1 MTQLMS
7 TEPAAQLTPGL
18 GMGLSRSEGWLPLME
33 QPLLIL
39 VGVTGVGK
47 STVTQA
53 LAQAGLAFSLLAN
66 RRALTDL
73 FIIPTIVRMDAQGG
87 RGNPSCRVERFYYTR
102 RYKELF
108 PAGMVHV
115 LSQLQIHPLQVR
127 SPIIFDGL
135 RGAQEV
141 KYAVKLLPQA
151 RFIVLEAPDYIRL
164 QRLLIRNDAF
174 DRVAQSHSSSPGSQ
188 GQHSQGLT
196 ELDVPEARPLFSS
209 DEIAEMLADVEQGL
223 YSLSDLRDRLKIVA
237 EERRHYDPD
246 ATRSTLEALAP
257 DRTLAI
263 DTTRD
268 GPEQTAQTIV
278 QFLESTI

>member
-1 MTQLMS
+1 M
-7 TEPAAQLTPGL
+7 AQLTPGL
-18 GMGLSRSEGWLPLME
+18 GMGLPRAEGWLPLME

-73 FIIPTIVRMDAQGG
+73 FIIPTIVRMDA
-87 RGNPSCRVERFYYTR
+87 RIARNHPSCRVERFYYTR

-115 LSQLQIHPLQVR
+115 LSQLQIHPLYVR

-135 RGAQEV
+135 RGEQEAT
-141 KYAVKLLPQA
+141 YAVKLLPQA
-151 RFIVLEAPDYIRL
+151 RFIILEAPDYIRL

-174 DRVAQSHSSSPGSQ
+174 DRVAKSHGPSADLQ
-188 GQHSQGLT
+188 GRHNKDLID
-196 ELDVPEARPLFSS
+196 LDVPEALSLFSS

-268 GPEQTAQTIV
+268 CPERTAQKIV
-278 QFLESTI
+278 QFLASDVQST